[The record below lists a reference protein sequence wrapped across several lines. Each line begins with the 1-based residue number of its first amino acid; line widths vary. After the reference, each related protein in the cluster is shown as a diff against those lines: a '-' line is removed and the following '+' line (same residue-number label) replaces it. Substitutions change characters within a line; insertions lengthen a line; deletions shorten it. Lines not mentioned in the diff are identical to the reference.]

1 MGHQHSLPWGCV
13 GLSLLPPRLCP
24 KRPIER
30 REIEII
36 CRCGSSGSRA
46 PWLGERRLLNPWR
59 PLGMLEP
66 FCAMF
71 VGRLLG
77 LGRPMVRTSIS
88 LGGL

>member
-1 MGHQHSLPWGCV
+1 MGGV

-46 PWLGERRLLNPWR
+46 PWLRGRRLLNPWR
-59 PLGMLEP
+59 PRGMLEP
-66 FCAMF
+66 FCATF
-71 VGRLLG
+71 VGRLVG
-77 LGRPMVRTSIS
+77 LGHPMVQTCRS